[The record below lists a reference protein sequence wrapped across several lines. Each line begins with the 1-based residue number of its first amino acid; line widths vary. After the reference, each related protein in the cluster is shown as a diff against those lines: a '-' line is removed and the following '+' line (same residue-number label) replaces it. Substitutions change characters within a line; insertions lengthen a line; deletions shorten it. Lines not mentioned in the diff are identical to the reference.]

1 MHQSIAQIAAL
12 YNLNTQLLTK
22 TLAGIKDEDTSTRPN
37 DKANSANFVA
47 GHTVSSRYSVAACLG
62 LKEECPWGELYG
74 MGAKIKDAS
83 EYPSMDEIKKVWADI
98 SEKIA
103 AQLEKVDEATLNAEG
118 AWQPPGC
125 EKTNLGIVTFL
136 QFHESYHIG
145 QLAYLGRLLGGEQL
159 FG

>member
-22 TLAGIKDEDTSTRPN
+22 TLAGIKDEDTFARPN
-37 DKANSANFVA
+37 DKANSANFIA
-47 GHTVSSRYSVAACLG
+47 GHTVSSRFSVASSLG
-62 LKEECPWGELYG
+62 MKEECPWGELYG
-74 MGAKIKDAS
+74 MGAEIKDAS
-83 EYPSMDEIKKVWADI
+83 EYPSMDEIKKVWDDLSA
-98 SEKIA
+98 KLA
-103 AQLEKVDEATLNAEG
+103 ARLEEVGEDVLNAEG

-125 EKTNLGIVTFL
+125 EKTNLGIASFM

-145 QLAYLGRLLGGEQL
+145 QLAYVSRLFGGEQL